1 MGIFSEARNLSFY
14 HTYKHLFTVNKTRFA
29 KVRSF
34 NRLRKG
40 LKNEPISKKK
50 RPMSTCARRFVFL
63 SHQFSMNENASIVIV
78 IIARIFFDSFV

>member
-14 HTYKHLFTVNKTRFA
+14 HTSINTFFTVNKTRFA

-40 LKNEPISKKK
+40 LKNEPISKK
-50 RPMSTCARRFVFL
+50 RD
-63 SHQFSMNENASIVIV
+63 Q
-78 IIARIFFDSFV
+78 